1 MTDADERA
9 KRDCTGS
16 KDGAR
21 PHAHRAH
28 RERPARPLD
37 AHRAASALRES
48 TRALLAT
55 LDAVAELF
63 ERARHGEECSEVDG
77 GRVAEMVEQSR
88 ATLQGIVAGF
98 AAADLHATLA
108 QATETAR
115 RPPVAPNAP
124 AMGGT
129 GGRSYA
135 QAARTGQPPLE
146 TRTAP
151 PPRQTAP
158 APWAPER
165 TALLHPA
172 EDRQRQAPTRASE
185 FGAELDRVL
194 RSDLALETGPAV
206 ELVRRTAKGEYAVQF
221 AASAWARLQGDRTV
235 TLPSFG
241 RWSRRVADRARRP
254 RSSVVL
260 QGVPKSLSPEQ
271 VVRDLLH
278 GNGDRWKALRGSDL
292 DDVSVERLNR
302 RVPAP
307 ATAGDGQASRS
318 RAQWVPSATV
328 KVSASAALCTAVLEE
343 GGAVVGYSFR
353 PARPFERA
361 PIRCYRCGEMGFH
374 VSKFCRNKPRCR
386 HCGQGHE
393 TSDCPD
399 RSKASPP
406 RSHAGGSGRGAAHPL

>member
-1 MTDADERA
+1 M
-9 KRDCTGS
+9 
-16 KDGAR
+16 
-21 PHAHRAH
+21 
-28 RERPARPLD
+28 
-37 AHRAASALRES
+37 
-48 TRALLAT
+48 
-55 LDAVAELF
+55 
-63 ERARHGEECSEVDG
+63 
-77 GRVAEMVEQSR
+77 
-88 ATLQGIVAGF
+88 
-98 AAADLHATLA
+98 
-108 QATETAR
+108 
-115 RPPVAPNAP
+115 
-124 AMGGT
+124 
-129 GGRSYA
+129 
-135 QAARTGQPPLE
+135 
-146 TRTAP
+146 
-151 PPRQTAP
+151 
-158 APWAPER
+158 
-165 TALLHPA
+165 
-172 EDRQRQAPTRASE
+172 
-185 FGAELDRVL
+185 L
-194 RSDLALETGPAV
+194 RSDLALATGPAV

-271 VVRDLLH
+271 VLRDLLH
-278 GNGDRWKALRGSDL
+278 GNGDRWKALRGSDM

-307 ATAGDGQASRS
+307 GTAGDDQASRP

-386 HCGQGHE
+386 NCGQGHE

-399 RSKASPP
+399 KRQASPP
-406 RSHAGGSGRGAAHPL
+406 RSNAGGSGGGAAHL